1 MIDAGSGFAALFGR
15 APDVTAEAPGRVNLM
30 GEHTDYNGGY
40 VLPIATP
47 QTTMVEL
54 GPRRDRR
61 VRVWSAAIGAEPLEY
76 VLGEEVRRGAW
87 IDYVQGVTRVLADE
101 GFALAGFDL
110 RITSSVPLGSGLS
123 SSAALEVS
131 LARGL
136 RDLFG
141 LPLDDVR
148 IAVVGRRAENEFV
161 GAPVGIMDQMAASL
175 ASTWA
180 ALFLNTRTLAYEIV
194 PLPVDIELV
203 VIDSGIKHEHAGGDY
218 RLRKAECERAAA
230 LLGVEQLCDLGEDA
244 DDRIRALPEPLDRR
258 VRHVLSENA
267 RVPAAVAAMRRGDL
281 DGLGS
286 LFRASHV
293 SMRDDYEVST
303 PEIDTLVEFAHGE
316 ADVFGARLTGGGF
329 GGSVV
334 MIARRG
340 SGAAAG
346 ARIARAYAEQTGQ
359 TPAVLLPDGRGALSH
374 SS

>member
-1 MIDAGSGFAALFGR
+1 MIDAGAGFAALFGR

-47 QTTMVEL
+47 QTTQVEL

-61 VRVWSAAIGAEPLEY
+61 VRVWSDAIGAEPVEY

-101 GFALAGFDL
+101 GFALAGFEL
-110 RITSSVPLGSGLS
+110 RITSDVPLGSGLS

-148 IAVVGRRAENEFV
+148 IALVGRRAENEFV
-161 GAPVGIMDQMAASL
+161 GAPVGIMDQMASSL

-203 VIDSGIKHEHAGGDY
+203 VIDSGIKHQHAGGEY

-244 DDRIRALPEPLDRR
+244 ADRIRALPDPLDRR

-267 RVPAAVAAMRRGDL
+267 RVPAAVSAMRRHDL

-303 PEIDTLVEFAHGE
+303 PEIDTLVAFADGE
-316 ADVFGARLTGGGF
+316 VDVFGARLTGGGF

-340 SGAAAG
+340 SGAAVG
-346 ARIARAYAEQTGQ
+346 ARIARAYAKQTGQ
-359 TPAVLLPDGRGALSH
+359 TPTVLLPDGRGTR
-374 SS
+374 